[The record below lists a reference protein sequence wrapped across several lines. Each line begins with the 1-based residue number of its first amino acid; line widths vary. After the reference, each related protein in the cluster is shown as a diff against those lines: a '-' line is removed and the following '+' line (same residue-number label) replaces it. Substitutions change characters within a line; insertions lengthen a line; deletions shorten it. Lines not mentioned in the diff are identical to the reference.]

1 MTIRL
6 ITFDL
11 DDTLWSVQPVI
22 AAADRALAAWLLTH
36 AALLG
41 ELTPERLQQLRAEVV
56 QQQPELDRRVSEL
69 RYQVLLRGLL
79 QSGYSLAEAQ
89 ALAEQAFQ
97 VFLAARQNVELF
109 TDVLPT
115 LAELRKGYM
124 LGALSNGNA
133 DVRRV
138 GLGAYFSF
146 ALNADMLGLAK
157 PEPQV
162 FLAALARAQ
171 VEPAHS
177 VHIGDHPEDDIL
189 GAQRVGMGTIWFNPE
204 QKIWTG
210 GTEPDAQISR
220 ISQLPDLLK
229 RLGETG

>member
-1 MTIRL
+1 MSIRL

-11 DDTLWSVQPVI
+11 DDTLWSVKPVLVAADNALRTWLAKH
-22 AAADRALAAWLLTH
+22 AAA
-36 AALLG
+36 LG
-41 ELTPERLQQLRAEVV
+41 EFTAERLQQLRSELV
-56 QQQPELDRRVSEL
+56 QQQPVLDQRVSEL
-69 RYQVLLRGLL
+69 RYQVLLRALL
-79 QSGYSLAEAQ
+79 QSGYAEREAQ
-89 ALAEQAFQ
+89 EIAEQAFQ

-115 LAELRKGYM
+115 LEQLRHNYI

-138 GLGAYFSF
+138 GLGKYFSF

-171 VEPAHS
+171 VEPGHS
-177 VHIGDHPEDDIL
+177 IHIGDHPEHDVL
-189 GAQRVGMGTIWFNPE
+189 GAQQVGMRTIWFNPE

-210 GTEPDAQISR
+210 GREPDAQISQ
-220 ISQLPDLLK
+220 ISQLPEIIK
-229 RLGETG
+229 QFEV

>member
-1 MTIRL
+1 MSIRL

-22 AAADRALAAWLLTH
+22 VAANNALRDWLNNNAARLEPLT
-36 AALLG
+36 A
-41 ELTPERLQQLRAEVV
+41 ERLQHLRGAVL
-56 QQQPELDRRVSEL
+56 QQQPELERQVSAL
-69 RYQVLLRGLL
+69 RYQVLLRALL
-79 QSGYSLAEAQ
+79 QSGYPKREAQ
-89 ALAEQAFQ
+89 EIAEQAFQ

-109 TDVLPT
+109 TDVRPT
-115 LAELRKGYM
+115 LEQLRQRYM

-138 GLGAYFSF
+138 GLGEYFSF
-146 ALNADMLGLAK
+146 ALNADMLGVAK

-177 VHIGDHPEDDIL
+177 IHIGDHPEDDIF
-189 GAQRVGMGTIWFNPE
+189 GAQQVGMRTIWFNPE

-210 GTEPDAQISR
+210 EREPDAQVSQLA
-220 ISQLPDLLK
+220 QLPDLIK
-229 RLGETG
+229 RFDE

>member
-1 MTIRL
+1 MSIGL

-22 AAADRALAAWLLTH
+22 VAADNTLRAWLGSNATRLGSLTS
-36 AALLG
+36 
-41 ELTPERLQQLRAEVV
+41 ERLQQLRAEVV
-56 QQQPELDRRVSEL
+56 EQQPELDRRVSEL
-69 RYQVLLRGLL
+69 RYQVLLRALL
-79 QSGYSLAEAQ
+79 QSGYAEREAQ
-89 ALAEQAFQ
+89 DIAEQAFQ

-115 LAELRKGYM
+115 LALLHSRYM

-133 DVRRV
+133 DIRRV
-138 GLGAYFSF
+138 GLGEYFTF
-146 ALNADMLGLAK
+146 ALNADMLGVAK

-171 VEPAHS
+171 VLPAQS
-177 VHIGDHPEDDIL
+177 IHIGDHPHDDIF
-189 GAQRVGMGTIWFNPE
+189 GAQQVGMRTIWFNPE
-204 QKIWTG
+204 GHAWTG
-210 GTEPDAQISR
+210 AHEPDAQISQ

-229 RLGETG
+229 RFAE

>member
-1 MTIRL
+1 MSIRL

-22 AAADRALAAWLLTH
+22 VAADNTLRAWLADN
-36 AALLG
+36 AARLD
-41 ELTPERLQQLRAEVV
+41 ELPPERLQQLRHEVV

-69 RYQVLLRGLL
+69 RYQVLLRALL
-79 QSGYSLAEAQ
+79 QSGYAEREAQ
-89 ALAEQAFQ
+89 ETAEQAFQ

-109 TDVLPT
+109 ADVLPT
-115 LAELRKGYM
+115 LEQLRRNYM

-138 GLGAYFSF
+138 GLGEYFSF
-146 ALNADMLGLAK
+146 ALNADMLGVAK

-171 VEPAHS
+171 VKPWHS
-177 VHIGDHPEDDIL
+177 IHIGDHPQDDVF
-189 GAQRVGMGTIWFNPE
+189 GAQQVGMRTIWFNPE

-210 GTEPDAQISR
+210 EREPDAQVSQ
-220 ISQLPDLLK
+220 ISQLPEVIRSLS
-229 RLGETG
+229 E

>member
-1 MTIRL
+1 MSIRL

-22 AAADRALAAWLLTH
+22 IAADNALRTWLAQHVPRLE
-36 AALLG
+36 A
-41 ELTPERLQQLRAEVV
+41 LTPERLQQLRGEVV
-56 QQQPELDRRVSEL
+56 QRQPELDRRVSEL
-69 RYQVLLRGLL
+69 RYQVLLRALL
-79 QSGYSLAEAQ
+79 QSGYAQREAQ
-89 ALAEQAFQ
+89 ELAEQAFQ

-109 TDVLPT
+109 ADVLPT
-115 LAELRKGYM
+115 LEHLRHRYM
-124 LGALSNGNA
+124 LAALSNGNA

-146 ALNADMLGLAK
+146 ALNADMLGVAK

-171 VEPAHS
+171 VSPTHS
-177 VHIGDHPEDDIL
+177 IHIGDHPQDDIF
-189 GAQRVGMGTIWFNPE
+189 GAQQVGMRTIWFNPE

-210 GTEPDAQISR
+210 EREPDAQVSR
-220 ISQLPDLLK
+220 ISQLPDVIK
-229 RLGETG
+229 RFSE

>member
-1 MTIRL
+1 MSIRL

-11 DDTLWSVQPVI
+11 DDTLWSVRPVI
-22 AAADRALAAWLLTH
+22 IAANNILRVWLIKH
-36 AALLG
+36 APRLE
-41 ELTPERLQQLRAEVV
+41 ELTVDRLGQLRDELVA
-56 QQQPELDRRVSEL
+56 QQPLLDQRVSEL
-69 RYQVLLRGLL
+69 RYQVLLRALL
-79 QSGYSLAEAQ
+79 QSGYAEREAQ
-89 ALAEQAFQ
+89 AIAEQAFQ

-109 TDVLPT
+109 SDVLPT
-115 LAELRKGYM
+115 LEQLRRDYI

-138 GLGAYFSF
+138 GLGKYFSF

-171 VEPAHS
+171 VDPERS
-177 VHIGDHPEDDIL
+177 IHIGDHPEHDVL
-189 GAQRVGMGTIWFNPE
+189 GAQQVGMRTVWFNPE

-210 GTEPDAQISR
+210 EREPDAQINQ
-220 ISQLPDLLK
+220 ISQLPDLIK
-229 RLGETG
+229 RFDE

>member
-1 MTIRL
+1 MSIRL

-22 AAADRALAAWLLTH
+22 KAADRTLSVWLQTNAAH
-36 AALLG
+36 LG
-41 ELTPERLQQLRAEVV
+41 ELTPERLQQLRGEVV

-69 RYQVLLRGLL
+69 RYQVLLRALL
-79 QSGYSLAEAQ
+79 QSGYVLAEAQ
-89 ALAEQAFQ
+89 DIAEQAFQ

-109 TDVLPT
+109 ADVLPT
-115 LAELRKGYM
+115 LEQLRQRYM

-138 GLGAYFSF
+138 GLGEYFSF
-146 ALNADMLGLAK
+146 ALSADMLGVAK

-171 VEPAHS
+171 VNPAHS
-177 VHIGDHPEDDIL
+177 VHIGDHPDDDIF
-189 GAQRVGMGTIWFNPE
+189 GAQQVGMRTVWFNPE

-210 GTEPDAQISR
+210 EREPDAQISQ
-220 ISQLPDLLK
+220 ISQLPGVLK
-229 RLGETG
+229 RFDE